1 MTFVIPIAV
10 WGLLRL
16 IAWISGIVFV
26 GSYIRDIVTGL
37 IDEDIQ
43 ESQDETIEQI
53 LNNPDIS
60 DEDKIRL
67 ILEYLDLQKGDD
79 DWISKLIPIAGI
91 LGLAYVAAETL
102 KSRR

>member
-1 MTFVIPIAV
+1 MPFVIPVAV

-43 ESQDETIEQI
+43 QSQDETIEEI
-53 LNNPDIS
+53 LNNPTIPD
-60 DEDKIRL
+60 DDKIRL
-67 ILEYLDLQKGDD
+67 ILEYLDLQKGGFDL
-79 DWISKLIPIAGI
+79 SKLIPIAGI
-91 LGLAYVAAETL
+91 LGLAYVAAEAL
-102 KSRR
+102 KSK